1 MCLKIGVE
9 KTFKDNY
16 LRYFDPRPAG
26 QRKGFQLIFFKKRSF
41 VLDKIIHNLI

>member
-16 LRYFDPRPAG
+16 LRYFDPDLQG
-26 QRKGFQLIFFKKRSF
+26 KEK
-41 VLDKIIHNLI
+41 VYN